1 MRKKNTMKTK
11 KTKNK
16 PRRTIRRKHNRRS
29 IKRKS
34 MKGGTVLPYSDLSQA
49 FNLIGHNLT
58 KGVDT
63 LMVPAT
69 IDNVNSLPFKQ

>member
-1 MRKKNTMKTK
+1 MWKKYTMKTK

-16 PRRTIRRKHNRRS
+16 PRRTIRRKHNRKS

-34 MKGGTVLPYSDLSQA
+34 MKGGTILPYSDLSQA

-63 LMVPAT
+63 MMVPPT
-69 IDNVNSLPFKQ
+69 IDNVKSQPFNQ